1 MIKQLSELYKEEMS
15 EKALADTYQR
25 IWKWKLQQKKVN

>member
-1 MIKQLSELYKEEMS
+1 MIKQLSGLYTEEMS
-15 EKALADTYQR
+15 EMALADTYQR